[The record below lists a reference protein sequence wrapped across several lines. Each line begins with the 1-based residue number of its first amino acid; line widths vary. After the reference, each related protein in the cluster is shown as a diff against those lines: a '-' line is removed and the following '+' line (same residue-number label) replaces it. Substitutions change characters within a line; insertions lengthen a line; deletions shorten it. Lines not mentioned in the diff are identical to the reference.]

1 MFDLFLVIHW
11 RKCKRV
17 HFWFIWKLHEWRRL
31 IKTSA
36 FGFLYL
42 DTRLIFKLSFIPSV
56 SKLVF
61 NIFRIRSA
69 NFKGV
74 RWVSSRLLNFIWN
87 YPFGHLPESGKGAL
101 NTVFL
106 IVLLVLENIMAVFS
120 VQTSRSWCI
129 TVLHVAVITHKVAK
143 STLV

>member
-1 MFDLFLVIHW
+1 MFNLFLVIHW
-11 RKCKRV
+11 RKCKKV
-17 HFWFIWKLHEWRRL
+17 HFWFTWKLHEWRRL

-101 NTVFL
+101 NTKCVPD
-106 IVLLVLENIMAVFS
+106 
-120 VQTSRSWCI
+120 CI
-129 TVLHVAVITHKVAK
+129 TCLGKHNGCFLCPNL
-143 STLV
+143 TLLMHYSAACSCNNS